1 MWAGARCSAVALVQ
15 GRGPVP
21 PGPGVAAPGAWL
33 GAPSPRPGRDMPYTP
48 LFLRGNASLSRSKPD
63 AVSLVPRG
71 PLWVSSA
78 RSPRIPASPFFYAS
92 SLRSLLSP
100 RLSRCARHRCAVFFR
115 TGLSS
120 RRINHSMLPKSS
132 TIFVTSAKWL
142 FTLIPCVNH
151 I

>member
-1 MWAGARCSAVALVQ
+1 MITMIMNKCGRVLVAQRWRSSRDGAPYPPSLESLP
-15 GRGPVP
+15 PVP
-21 PGPGVAAPGAWL
+21 GS

-48 LFLRGNASLSRSKPD
+48 LFLRGYAFLTRSKPD
-63 AVSLVPRG
+63 ACSLVPRG

-100 RLSRCARHRCAVFFR
+100 RLSRCARHRYAVFFR

-132 TIFVTSAKWL
+132 TIFVT
-142 FTLIPCVNH
+142 
-151 I
+151 